1 LLGPPV
7 GPALLRCGSRSR
19 GHEAV
24 LYAFDLI
31 EHDGEDLHDLPLI
44 ERKRRLAKLIDRPT
58 PRRAA
63 RVWRAP
69 ASADSGRSGTSCRPL
84 SYEGLHM
91 RPARAQMRANI
102 CTSFNVE
109 PAAGEGFSK
118 WMRIK
123 TSPNYCCKSRKSN
136 NPKNLAKVDL
146 WTSLLLRRF
155 SAPLRR
161 STVDLG

>member
-1 LLGPPV
+1 
-7 GPALLRCGSRSR
+7 
-19 GHEAV
+19 V

-118 WMRIK
+118 WMRI
-123 TSPNYCCKSRKSN
+123 TENEPQ
-136 NPKNLAKVDL
+136 
-146 WTSLLLRRF
+146 LLLQK
-155 SAPLRR
+155 SKIEQP
-161 STVDLG
+161 